1 LSSIFGKISRTVK
14 LFFEFETN
22 KLAKNILTKNKDEEN
37 RTQKNSFA
45 KLNLLKRAI
54 KTAQST
60 GKKIEPIRANS
71 T

>member
-1 LSSIFGKISRTVK
+1 MKVK

-22 KLAKNILTKNKDEEN
+22 KLAKNILTKNKDVEN

-54 KTAQST
+54 KTVQST
-60 GKKIEPIRANS
+60 GKKIELIRANS

>member
-1 LSSIFGKISRTVK
+1 MKVK

-22 KLAKNILTKNKDEEN
+22 KFAKNILTKNKDEEN

-45 KLNLLKRAI
+45 KLNLLKRVI
-54 KTAQST
+54 KIAQSI
-60 GKKIEPIRANS
+60 GKKIEPMRANS

>member
-1 LSSIFGKISRTVK
+1 MKVK
-14 LFFEFETN
+14 LFFEFEKN
-22 KLAKNILTKNKDEEN
+22 KLVKNILSINKDDEN

-60 GKKIEPIRANS
+60 GKNTEPTRATS